1 MKQRKHIYTVPGS
14 SCTRGIFLNETT
26 LCVQALGS
34 PDQELLAFWG
44 GDGGGEMALSD
55 IFSFMELRCIFKTVE
70 TEMPYHGDLPEKTA
84 CQQFMFGTTQN
95 PTLFWKPVIMKSEL
109 DKPNKIL

>member
-1 MKQRKHIYTVPGS
+1 
-14 SCTRGIFLNETT
+14 
-26 LCVQALGS
+26 
-34 PDQELLAFWG
+34 
-44 GDGGGEMALSD
+44 
-55 IFSFMELRCIFKTVE
+55 
-70 TEMPYHGDLPEKTA
+70 MPYHGDLPEKTA

>member
-1 MKQRKHIYTVPGS
+1 
-14 SCTRGIFLNETT
+14 
-26 LCVQALGS
+26 
-34 PDQELLAFWG
+34 
-44 GDGGGEMALSD
+44 MALSD